1 MEEMEKISKFI
12 GKNWVDG
19 VVAILLTLVVIR
31 PVLDPDL
38 GWHLRLGKEIVK
50 TGKIVSGD
58 SLSFSLPGY
67 EFVNHAW
74 LQDIVLFKL
83 YEWFGLWGVSF
94 VYGGLTAAGLWLI
107 YKTTEK
113 LLTKKGLAVLVGVAA
128 IYMVEFVG
136 LRAHAVTI
144 FGLAGLWYLLIN
156 ETEKKK
162 LGWKP
167 WALENKFWLAPL
179 LFFLWANLHAGF
191 VLGFLVWGLWG
202 GAGVMLRVV
211 DDKKLTIRND
221 EKFHLML
228 MVAAAAATLVNP
240 YGIGVWQFALK
251 LAENSAAGVFNS
263 DWVPLLSSR
272 LPSASLL
279 MRIGLVLMYAV
290 AMIGRKNVR
299 QKLVASVLMVMTIVS
314 IRYSLVLLILIIPL
328 LLVSVEKMLDDW
340 AEKIDRRACLM
351 GCGVVVGLVVAKNW
365 PQMACAYESSECFGR
380 LGNYPYKAVEYMKE
394 NNLSGNVFNYY
405 TWGGYLEWQAQQ
417 NKYFIDGRMDSFYV
431 DGGSFLAEFA
441 RIVEMAE
448 PDSVR
453 DEWKETFE
461 KYEVD
466 YVVMPKEMKLVD
478 GLEKNGWKRV
488 VEGEVEVVM
497 EKN

>member
-38 GWHLRLGKEIVK
+38 GWHLRLGEEIVK

-83 YEWFGLWGVSF
+83 YEWFGLWGVSL

-113 LLTKKGLAVLVGVAA
+113 LLSKKGLAVLVGVAA

-144 FGLAGLWYLLIN
+144 VGLGVLWYLLN
-156 ETEKKK
+156 GFNTSKVRP
-162 LGWKP
+162 LTWGLSWV
-167 WALENKFWLAPL
+167 LLL
-179 LFFLWANLHAGF
+179 LFGVWANLHAGF
-191 VLGFLVWGLWG
+191 VLGFLVWGLWW

-221 EKFHLML
+221 ETFHLML

-405 TWGGYLEWQAQQ
+405 TWGGYLEWQLPE